1 MEIDPKD
8 LATEQDRRRRELA
21 DRLARRI
28 VRLKLSEAAV
38 LFLESVRP
46 LELLSGQAL
55 HFFAPLVSSFGH
67 FADYET
73 LAGLLEERGGV
84 DLLLRAIER
93 EETANEN

>member
-1 MEIDPKD
+1 MEVDSRD
-8 LATEQDRRRRELA
+8 SAGEQTRRRCELA
-21 DRLARRI
+21 DQLARRI

-67 FADYET
+67 FSDYET
-73 LAGLLEERGGV
+73 LAGLLEERGGI
-84 DLLLRAIER
+84 DMLLRAIEQ
-93 EETANEN
+93 EEEAHET